1 MPASLVTKFNGI
13 ARPMKSDTIIAL
25 TNPKS
30 PTNVGAVLRAA
41 GCFGCGQILYTGNR
55 YDIAKKYATDTQ
67 NAIESVDIEKVD
79 DFIAA
84 KPADVKLVCVDLV
97 EGAIPLPSFQHPEK
111 AMYLFG
117 PEDGSLRQ
125 EVIDQADYVV
135 YMPTNGSLNL
145 AASVNVVLYDRTAK
159 SNEFETDNALIK
171 ASRDV
176 NNRLKVE

>member
-1 MPASLVTKFNGI
+1 MNKQI
-13 ARPMKSDTIIAL
+13 IIAL

-41 GCFGCGQILYTGNR
+41 GCFGADEILYTGNR

-67 NAIESVDIEKVD
+67 KAIDSISLTKVE
-79 DFIAA
+79 DFIAN
-84 KPADVKLVCVDLV
+84 KPEGVKLVCVDLV
-97 EGAIPLPSFQHPEK
+97 EGAVPLPSFEHPEQ

-117 PEDGSLRQ
+117 PEDGSLKQ
-125 EVIDQADYVV
+125 EIIDQAEHVV

-159 SNEFETDNALIK
+159 SADFETDDELIK
-171 ASRDV
+171 QSRDV
-176 NNRLKVE
+176 NNRLKV

>member
-1 MPASLVTKFNGI
+1 MNKQI
-13 ARPMKSDTIIAL
+13 IIAL

-41 GCFGCGQILYTGNR
+41 GCFGADEILYTGNR

-67 NAIESVDIEKVD
+67 KAIDSISLTKVE
-79 DFIAA
+79 DFIAN
-84 KPADVKLVCVDLV
+84 KPEGVKLVCVDLV
-97 EGAIPLPSFQHPEK
+97 EGAVPLPSFEHPEK

-117 PEDGSLRQ
+117 PEDGSLKQ
-125 EVIDQADYVV
+125 EIIDQADHVV

-159 SNEFETDNALIK
+159 SADFETDDELIK
-171 ASRDV
+171 QSRDV
-176 NNRLKVE
+176 NNRLKV

>member
-1 MPASLVTKFNGI
+1 MNKQI
-13 ARPMKSDTIIAL
+13 IIAL

-41 GCFGCGQILYTGNR
+41 GCFGADEILYTGNR

-67 NAIESVDIEKVD
+67 KAIDSISLTKVD
-79 DFIAA
+79 DFIAN

-97 EGAIPLPSFQHPEK
+97 EGAVPLPSFEHPEQ

-117 PEDGSLRQ
+117 PEDGSLKQ
-125 EVIDQADYVV
+125 EIIDQADHVV

-159 SNEFETDNALIK
+159 SADFVTDDELIK
-171 ASRDV
+171 QSRDV
-176 NNRLKVE
+176 NNRLKV

>member
-1 MPASLVTKFNGI
+1 MNDNVV
-13 ARPMKSDTIIAL
+13 IAL

-41 GCFGCGQILYTGNR
+41 GCFSANRILYSGNR

-67 NAIESVDIEKVD
+67 QAIDSVELTRVE
-79 DFIAA
+79 DFLAA
-84 KPADVKLVCVDLV
+84 KPHDYQLVCVDLV
-97 EGAIPLPSFQHPEK
+97 EGAVPLPSFQHPEK

-117 PEDGSLRQ
+117 PEDGSLKQ
-125 EVIDQADYVV
+125 EIIDKADHVV
-135 YMPTNGSLNL
+135 YMPTHGSLNL

-159 SNEFETDNALIK
+159 SGEFETDNALIQ

-176 NNRLKVE
+176 NNRLKV